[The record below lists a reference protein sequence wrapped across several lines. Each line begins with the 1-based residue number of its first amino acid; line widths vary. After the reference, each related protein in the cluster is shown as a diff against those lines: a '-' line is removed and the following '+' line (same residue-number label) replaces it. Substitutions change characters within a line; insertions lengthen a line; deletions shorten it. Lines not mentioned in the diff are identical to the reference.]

1 MIAREQTA
9 SIGRRTWAFTIDSL
23 VMSLFVLILFY
34 DSIMAL
40 ADKITMAV
48 TPEQMNEVVLAVSAF
63 NRQSLPYIFLLYVL
77 YHGTLVWLTGMTL
90 GKYVLH
96 LRVVRLED
104 GRGLSFGMAFLR
116 ALIRSVGELFL
127 FYITFLPAFFSPLR
141 QTLHDRLSGSV
152 VIDLRAAA

>member
-48 TPEQMNEVVLAVSAF
+48 TPEQMNEVILSVSAF
-63 NRQSLPYIFLLYVL
+63 NRQSLPYIFLLYLL

-90 GKYVLH
+90 GKYLLH

-141 QTLHDRLSGSV
+141 QTLHDRFSGSV